1 MNPEGLLMLLLI
13 IGGLLWLNIYL
24 RVKQFLASRRDR
36 RKATKA
42 RGSEER
48 SARKNR
54 KNDWSSRDQ
63 PESKRTSIN
72 VAASIDRPLGFTE

>member
-24 RVKQFLASRRDR
+24 RVKLLLASRRDR
-36 RKATKA
+36 RKATKD

-48 SARKNR
+48 SA
-54 KNDWSSRDQ
+54 
-63 PESKRTSIN
+63 
-72 VAASIDRPLGFTE
+72 